1 MAPLLDTPLI
11 AYPTLTEAA
20 RLLAVS
26 ASTLSRRDDLRAER
40 MGERDRRVPA
50 DEVMR
55 LAALYRRRSLNEV
68 AADVVDYA
76 AQHAPKQATA
86 VEGQIEAFFAE
97 HQAQA
102 LAKGASWT
110 RRARPFPTSST
121 ARWSACIRPAAR
133 LRPPWSART
142 DRILSQVRWRAV
154 PAISRYCGQPGR
166 VERSTEPR
174 AVDVRPPEVAWFEPL
189 VHEVAE
195 GHRM

>member
-1 MAPLLDTPLI
+1 MGPLLDTPLI

-40 MGERDRRVPA
+40 MGERDRRLPA
-50 DEVMR
+50 GEVMR
-55 LAALYRRRSLNEV
+55 LAALYRKRSLNEV

-102 LAKGASWT
+102 LKGAFLDEA
-110 RRARPFPTSST
+110 RRALPDELYRE
-121 ARWSACIRPAAR
+121 
-133 LRPPWSART
+133 
-142 DRILSQVRWRAV
+142 
-154 PAISRYCGQPGR
+154 
-166 VERSTEPR
+166 VERVYQSDGET
-174 AVDVRPPEVAWFEPL
+174 PPAL
-189 VHEVAE
+189 VSAD
-195 GHRM
+195 

>member
-40 MGERDRRVPA
+40 MGERDRRLPA
-50 DEVMR
+50 GEVMR
-55 LAALYRRRSLNEV
+55 LAALYRKRSLNEV

-76 AQHAPKQATA
+76 AQHAPTQATA

-102 LAKGASWT
+102 LAKGAFLDEA
-110 RRARPFPTSST
+110 RRALPDE
-121 ARWSACIRPAAR
+121 
-133 LRPPWSART
+133 L
-142 DRILSQVRWRAV
+142 
-154 PAISRYCGQPGR
+154 YGE
-166 VERSTEPR
+166 VERVYQSDGET
-174 AVDVRPPEVAWFEPL
+174 PPAL
-189 VHEVAE
+189 VSAD
-195 GHRM
+195 